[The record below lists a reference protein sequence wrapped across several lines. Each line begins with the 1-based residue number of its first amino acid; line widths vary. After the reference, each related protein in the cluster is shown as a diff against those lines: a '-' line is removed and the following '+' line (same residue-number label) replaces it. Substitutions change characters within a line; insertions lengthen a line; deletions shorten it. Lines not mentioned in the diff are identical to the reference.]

1 MVTEPKRLLI
11 MACSQRKRSD
21 PGLLPAIERYDGPA
35 FQVLRK
41 FRREYPIEAQS
52 LDTYI
57 LSAEF
62 GLIPAG
68 KPIPRYD
75 SRMTPKWA
83 QERHP
88 QVLQDFRCILQNKS
102 YDELF
107 INLGKNYL
115 QALVGYEQLI
125 PANIKLM
132 VSEGSQGRRQAE
144 LRNWLHNGLPEEV
157 SHQTIGAPQ
166 GKARI
171 RGIEIT
177 LTPEQIFDEA
187 RKYLANDQSNSKNY
201 QSWYVLIDDQRVSPK
216 WLVSQL
222 TGLPVGSFHS
232 GEAKRV
238 LEQLGVE
245 VRRV

>member
-1 MVTEPKRLLI
+1 MVTELKRLLI

-21 PGLLPAIERYDGPA
+21 PGLLPAVERYDGPA

-41 FRREYPIEAQS
+41 FRREHPIERS

-57 LSAEF
+57 LSAKF
-62 GLIPAG
+62 GLIPAS

-83 QERHP
+83 QELRP
-88 QVLQDFRCILQNKS
+88 QVLQDFKYILQNKS

-107 INLGKNYL
+107 INLGKSYS
-115 QALVGYEQLI
+115 QALIGYESLI
-125 PANIKLM
+125 PTNIKLT
-132 VSEGSQGRRQAE
+132 VSIGSLGRRQAE
-144 LRNWLHNGLPEEV
+144 LRNWLHSRLPEEV
-157 SHQTIGAPQ
+157 SHQTVKTPQ
-166 GKARI
+166 GKVRI

-187 RKYLANDQSNSKNY
+187 RRLLANDQSNSTNY
-201 QSWYVLIDDQRVSPK
+201 QSWYVLIDHRRVAPK

-222 TGLPVGSFHS
+222 TGLPVGSFHT
-232 GEAKRV
+232 GEARRV
-238 LEQLGVE
+238 LAQLGIE
-245 VRRV
+245 VHRN